1 MGEQDEVSMGADGQP
16 ASVMASLADPVL
28 DFESLVV
35 PHPNHVQAKAAIG
48 RLHARYMPPGAK
60 RLKARALLVV
70 GATGS
75 GKTTALEDYMR
86 KHPDLTLES
95 VCSRNAPETVDAA
108 KVKPLRDGDIRR
120 IVYVE
125 AAKKTTQRSLVAALL
140 GAFGYKAREHWNTS
154 DIIDKIEFYAD
165 EMGTEM
171 IFIDE
176 GHHFVHQKD
185 DDATE
190 DVSEFIKS
198 LLNRTKRQII
208 IAGLPELLKITRYG
222 QLRRRLQPSM
232 VLRPYSWTTTQGRT
246 VFCSILAMVE
256 RMLDLP
262 EPSGLTEHEVAR
274 RWYVATGGEI
284 GIVWKYASE
293 ALSLAKEHNLPSL
306 TLELMADVHASWNPT
321 YDQDEVLD
329 FGTILDEAEE
339 TKKAA
344 KAMRDSNPFLC
355 GEGRLKELWAESR
368 VTADRLSGVTSIN
381 SGNDGSRKTKLR
393 ATGREPFTP
402 FTRS

>member
-1 MGEQDEVSMGADGQP
+1 MGEQDEVSVGAGGQP
-16 ASVMASLADPVL
+16 AGVMANLADPIL
-28 DFESLVV
+28 NFESLVV

-48 RLHARYMPPGAK
+48 RLHARYKPPGGK
-60 RLKARALLVV
+60 RLKARALLVI

-86 KHPDLTLES
+86 DYPDLTLES
-95 VCSRNAPETVDAA
+95 VCSGNTPGAMDAA
-108 KVKPLRDGDIRR
+108 KVKALRDGDIRR

-125 AAKKTTQRSLVAALL
+125 AAKKTTQRALVAALL

-154 DIIDKIEFYAD
+154 DIIEKIEFYAD
-165 EMGTEM
+165 EMGTSM

-176 GHHFVHQKD
+176 GHHFVHEKD

-198 LLNRTKRQII
+198 LLNRTNRQIVI
-208 IAGLPELLKITRYG
+208 TGLPELLKITRYG
-222 QLRRRLQPSM
+222 QLCRRLQPAM
-232 VLRPYSWTTTQGRT
+232 VLRPYNWTTKQGRIA
-246 VFCSILAMVE
+246 FCSILGTVE

-262 EPSGLTEHEVAR
+262 EPSGLAGHDVAR

-306 TLELMADVHASWNPT
+306 SLELMADVHSSWNRT

-329 FGTILDEAEE
+329 FDTILDEAEE
-339 TKKAA
+339 ATKAA
-344 KAMRDSNPFLC
+344 EATRDSNPFLC
-355 GEGRLKELWAESR
+355 DEARLKELWAESR
-368 VTADRLSGVTSIN
+368 VAADRLSGVTVMN
-381 SGNDGSRKTKLR
+381 SGKGGSRKTKLK
-393 ATGREPFTP
+393 AKGRQPFTP